1 MLTRANRL
9 EARVVPDRVRLTPL
23 QLFQSTTYPVLAQI
37 PVDIWLLIF
46 DAGNFAP
53 HHLEQI
59 SLTCR
64 WFRALCIPRLYSS
77 VIITRDKPAPG
88 KEQERWDAVATGPE
102 APFRLR
108 QRSRAEKF
116 RGLKDAKHILPY
128 VRRLEFRHYPL
139 SPASQ
144 YISWIHITKPFQSRP
159 TLVFLQQNWKEV
171 FLDVAEALPEMV
183 ALEHIHL
190 CYLDIPSRVS
200 QVLKGLPSLRTIELI
215 KCKLECT
222 DWPRVP
228 EIRIAIS
235 HNLPIDVSAYAIIDS
250 TVVRSLDLPIA
261 PTVSESRMPLF
272 PHLMSLTVPMVTLEQ
287 PTLLNSL
294 KEFLVA
300 TPSIQHL
307 SLLGGLYQLRRPH
320 SHRCYQQPKLELPP
334 TALPNLRRIEAF
346 CRIID
351 DLVPGRK
358 VTDVNLWCWGS
369 LEERIEGSYQ
379 IFKTSRA
386 QSGVEKLALNFPNAS
401 PLNYTTLADVAPG
414 LRSLE
419 INHASPPHAS
429 AIIVR
434 FSHVYSRLGTL
445 ILIYFYIP
453 SAQTNPT
460 APSTCPSAHAHTAS
474 NDTRSGTVP
483 VDEPGDPK
491 RKGENETGAQVPHG
505 ARAHGLTN
513 AVHDRPL
520 DSHVHADGPVPD
532 GIPSDAEGACEEAKE

>member
-23 QLFQSTTYPVLAQI
+23 QLFHSTTYPVLAQI

-53 HHLEQI
+53 SHLEQI

-64 WFRALCIPRLYSS
+64 WFRALCIPRLYSR
-77 VIITRDKPAPG
+77 IIVTRDKPAPG
-88 KEQERWDAVATGPE
+88 KEQERWDTIATGPD
-102 APFRLR
+102 ALSRLR

-128 VRRLEFRHYPL
+128 IRRLEFRHYPL
-139 SPASQ
+139 SPAALLVMWS
-144 YISWIHITKPFQSRP
+144 HPKKLFQSRP
-159 TLVFLQQNWKEV
+159 TLTFLQQNWKEV

-183 ALEHIHL
+183 ALEHLSL
-190 CYLDIPSRVS
+190 CYLDVPSRVS
-200 QVLKGLPSLRTIELI
+200 QGLKGLPSLRTVELI

-222 DWPRVP
+222 DWPRLP
-228 EIRIAIS
+228 EIRITIPHILKADI
-235 HNLPIDVSAYAIIDS
+235 SAYGIIDS

-261 PTVSESRMPLF
+261 PIVSESRTPAFTRLT
-272 PHLMSLTVPMVTLEQ
+272 SLTVPMVTMEH
-287 PTLLNSL
+287 PRLLTSL
-294 KEFLVA
+294 KEFLIA

-334 TALPNLRRIEAF
+334 SALPNLCRIEAF
-346 CRIID
+346 CMVID

-358 VTDVNLWCWGS
+358 VTDVNLWCWGL
-369 LEERIEGSYQ
+369 LEGRIERSYQ

-386 QSGVEKLALNFPNAS
+386 QSGVEKLALNFPNAA
-401 PLNYTTLADVAPG
+401 PLNYCTLADVAPG

-419 INHASPPHAS
+419 INYSFTPNLS

-434 FSHVYSRLGTL
+434 FSQLSHKNYSRFG
-445 ILIYFYIP
+445 
-453 SAQTNPT
+453 
-460 APSTCPSAHAHTAS
+460 
-474 NDTRSGTVP
+474 R
-483 VDEPGDPK
+483 
-491 RKGENETGAQVPHG
+491 
-505 ARAHGLTN
+505 
-513 AVHDRPL
+513 
-520 DSHVHADGPVPD
+520 
-532 GIPSDAEGACEEAKE
+532 